1 MTVNRKTPYNLT
13 TYITLVAATPDTKKN
28 KAEKSTN

>member
-1 MTVNRKTPYNLT
+1 MTVNRKTPENLT
-13 TYITLVAATPDTKKN
+13 TYITLVAAALDTKKN